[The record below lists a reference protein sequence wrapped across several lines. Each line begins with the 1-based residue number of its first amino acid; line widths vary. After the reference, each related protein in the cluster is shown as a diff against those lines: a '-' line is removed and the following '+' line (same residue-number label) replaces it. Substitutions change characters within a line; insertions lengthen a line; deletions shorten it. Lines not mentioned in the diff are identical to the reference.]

1 MKLIINPC
9 DMLIYWPEVEFRSLV
24 SFKFFYISHCSK
36 LIGPTKVKACC
47 TRGRDQLL
55 PNLKNLIIKYCER
68 LIKLF
73 VLPPSLTSIRVS
85 NCVIV
90 ESIPGQ
96 DDKELESL
104 RHFDT
109 VASSEHCG
117 GLASTSMTEYSPS
130 PRINTLPCLKSLG
143 IIGCKKLR
151 FVPAQLDT
159 LLELYSLRKLI

>member
-1 MKLIINPC
+1 MWIEKYLFQNQGCMVAAFVVLKFIAFGVWKWFGQLVKLIINPC

-55 PNLKNLIIKYCER
+55 PNLKNLIIKYCEC

-109 VASSEHCG
+109 VASSEHSG
-117 GLASTSMTEYSPS
+117 GLASTSMTE
-130 PRINTLPCLKSLG
+130 
-143 IIGCKKLR
+143 
-151 FVPAQLDT
+151 
-159 LLELYSLRKLI
+159 